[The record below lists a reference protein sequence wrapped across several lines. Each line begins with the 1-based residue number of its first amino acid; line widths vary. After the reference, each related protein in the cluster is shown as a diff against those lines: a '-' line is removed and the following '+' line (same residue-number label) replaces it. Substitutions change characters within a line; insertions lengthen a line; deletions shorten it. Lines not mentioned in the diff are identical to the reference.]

1 MQRLYQTRK
10 FQIAFLTSMETKFMQ
25 TGDDCPPIAA
35 RLLKEEKNQ
44 LTIWV
49 TPRKLNSS
57 AR

>member
-1 MQRLYQTRK
+1 MR
-10 FQIAFLTSMETKFMQ
+10 

-35 RLLKEEKNQ
+35 GLLKEKKNQ